1 MATING
7 DDGNNP
13 NLVGTSSGDTIDG
26 KGGDDT
32 LNGMR
37 GDDTLI
43 GGAGNDIF
51 AYTTREFGRDTIK
64 DFTLGQDR
72 IDLSALNIADFDTL
86 SRYIFTDSLGN
97 AVIKL
102 GFGGS
107 NEWITLEGVIASTL
121 TSSSFIFNT
130 NPAALT
136 VNGTNFYSDVLFG
149 GNGDDTLNGYSGAD
163 TLNGGAGNDMLIGMA
178 GDDTL
183 VGGAG
188 NDIFAYTAR
197 EFGRDTIKDFT
208 VGQDRIDLS
217 ALNVADFA
225 TLSRYISTDSLG
237 NAVIKL
243 GFGGGYEWIT
253 LEGVPASTLKA
264 SSFIFNTS
272 SIGLTVNGTEFYSD
286 VLFGGNGDDT
296 LNGLSGSDTL
306 NGGAGND
313 KLIGMSGDDT
323 LIGGAGSDIFAY
335 TAREFGRDTIKD
347 FAPGT
352 DKIDL
357 SRFNVADFATLSR
370 FITQD
375 SLGNAVIKLGFGGSY
390 EWITLEGVS
399 KASLNGSSFIFN
411 TNPAALT
418 VNGTNF
424 YGDILFGGNG
434 NDTLN
439 GLSGSDTLSGGAGND
454 KLNGMTGDDILVGGA
469 GDDTFAY
476 TAREFGRDTIADLK
490 AGDKIDLSLFNV
502 ADFGTL
508 SRFITQDA
516 NGNAVI
522 KLGFGGTSEWITLN
536 GVSKAALNASHF
548 IFNTNSADLTV
559 HGSNFYGDV
568 LFGGNGGDT
577 LNGYSGDDNLNGGAG
592 NDILYGME
600 GNDTLNGGSGN
611 DRMQGGTGNDI
622 YYVSAAGDQT
632 IEAANEGTDTVLS
645 YISWTLGSNIERLE
659 LLGATN
665 LNATGNTLNNTIY
678 GNAGNNTIDGGLG
691 NDYMA
696 GGAGND
702 RYVVS
707 DVGDQVVEL
716 AGQGTDTVLA
726 YVNLTL
732 GANVERLEMRGTA
745 NLTGNGNTLAN
756 TLIGNSGNNVLRG
769 SGGNDTLSGGAGN
782 DTLDGGTGNDVLVG
796 GTGKDTLTGGAGAD
810 TFVFDARLGST
821 NIDRITDYV
830 AADDTIRLDDSVF
843 AGLSLG
849 KLAASAFHVGTSAHD
864 ASDRIIYNKT
874 TGDLWFDKDGIGGA
888 AAVKFATLTPGLA
901 LSAGEFFIV

>member
-1 MATING
+1 MTTHTFATRGWGKETI
-7 DDGNNP
+7 
-13 NLVGTSSGDTIDG
+13 SG
-26 KGGDDT
+26 
-32 LNGMR
+32 
-37 GDDTLI
+37 
-43 GGAGNDIF
+43 
-51 AYTTREFGRDTIK
+51 
-64 DFTLGQDR
+64 FTPVSDK
-72 IDLSALNIADFDTL
+72 IDLSALNVADFATL

-102 GFGGS
+102 GYGGS
-107 NEWITLEGVIASTL
+107 YEWITLEGVSASSL
-121 TSSSFIFNT
+121 NASSFIFNGSSSD
-130 NPAALT
+130 LT
-136 VNGTNFYSDVLFG
+136 VNGTTIYDDVLFG
-149 GNGDDTLNGYSGAD
+149 GNGNDTLNGQSGGD
-163 TLNGGAGNDMLIGMA
+163 TLNGGAGNDKLIGMG

-188 NDIFAYTAR
+188 SDTFAYIGR
-197 EFGRDTIKDFT
+197 EFGRDTIKDFVPGT
-208 VGQDRIDLS
+208 DKIDLS

-225 TLSRYISTDSLG
+225 TLSRYITTDSLG

-243 GFGGGYEWIT
+243 GFGGSYEWIT
-253 LEGVPASTLKA
+253 LEGVSKASLGA
-264 SSFIFNTS
+264 SSFIFNTNPA
-272 SIGLTVNGTEFYSD
+272 GLTVNGTTIYDD
-286 VLFGGNGDDT
+286 VLFGGNGNDT
-296 LNGLSGSDTL
+296 LNGQSGGDTL

-313 KLIGMSGDDT
+313 KLIGMTGDDT
-323 LIGGAGSDIFAY
+323 LVGGAGSDTFAY
-335 TAREFGRDTIKD
+335 TDREFGRDTIKD

-357 SRFNVADFATLSR
+357 SLLNVADFTTLSR

-399 KASLNGSSFIFN
+399 KASLTSSSFIFN
-411 TNPAALT
+411 TNPANLT
-418 VNGTNF
+418 VNGTTI
-424 YGDILFGGNG
+424 YDDVLFGGNG
-434 NDTLN
+434 HDTLN
-439 GLSGSDTLSGGAGND
+439 GQSGDDTLSGGAGND
-454 KLNGMTGDDILVGGA
+454 KLIGMTGNDMLIGGA
-469 GDDTFAY
+469 GNDTFAFL
-476 TAREFGRDTIADLK
+476 AREFGRDTIADLK
-490 AGDKIDLSLFNV
+490 SGDKIDLSLLNV
-502 ADFGTL
+502 ADFATL

-522 KLGFGGTSEWITLN
+522 KLGFGGSYEWITLN

-548 IFNTNSADLTV
+548 IFNTNAAALTV
-559 HGSNFYGDV
+559 NGTSIYDDV

-600 GNDTLNGGSGN
+600 GHDTLNGGSGN

-632 IEAANEGTDTVLS
+632 IEAANEGTDTVRS
-645 YISWTLGSNIERLE
+645 YISWALGANIERLE
-659 LLGATN
+659 LLGTEN
-665 LNATGNTLNNTIY
+665 LNANGNTLNNTIY
-678 GNAGNNTIDGGLG
+678 GNAGNNTIDGGVG

-707 DVGDQVVEL
+707 AVGDQVVEL

-726 YVNLTL
+726 YVNLSL

-745 NLTGNGNTLAN
+745 NLSGNGNSLAN
-756 TLIGNSGNNVLRG
+756 TLVGNSGNNVLRG
-769 SGGNDTLSGGAGN
+769 GDGNDTVSGGAGN
-782 DTLDGGTGNDVLVG
+782 DTLVG
-796 GTGKDTLTGGAGAD
+796 GNGSDSLTGGAGAD

-874 TGDLWFDKDGIGGA
+874 TGDLWFDKDGLGGA

>member
-1 MATING
+1 MTTHTFATRGWGKETI
-7 DDGNNP
+7 
-13 NLVGTSSGDTIDG
+13 SG
-26 KGGDDT
+26 
-32 LNGMR
+32 
-37 GDDTLI
+37 
-43 GGAGNDIF
+43 
-51 AYTTREFGRDTIK
+51 
-64 DFTLGQDR
+64 FTPVSDK
-72 IDLSALNIADFDTL
+72 IDLSALNVADFATL

-102 GFGGS
+102 GYGGS
-107 NEWITLEGVIASTL
+107 
-121 TSSSFIFNT
+121 
-130 NPAALT
+130 
-136 VNGTNFYSDVLFG
+136 
-149 GNGDDTLNGYSGAD
+149 
-163 TLNGGAGNDMLIGMA
+163 
-178 GDDTL
+178 
-183 VGGAG
+183 
-188 NDIFAYTAR
+188 
-197 EFGRDTIKDFT
+197 
-208 VGQDRIDLS
+208 
-217 ALNVADFA
+217 
-225 TLSRYISTDSLG
+225 
-237 NAVIKL
+237 
-243 GFGGGYEWIT
+243 YEWIT
-253 LEGVPASTLKA
+253 LEGVSASSLNA
-264 SSFIFNTS
+264 SSFIFNGS
-272 SIGLTVNGTEFYSD
+272 SSDLTVNGTTIYDD
-286 VLFGGNGDDT
+286 VLFGGNGNDT
-296 LNGLSGSDTL
+296 LNGQSGGDTL

-313 KLIGMSGDDT
+313 KLIGMGGDDT
-323 LIGGAGSDIFAY
+323 LVGGAGSDTFAY
-335 TAREFGRDTIKD
+335 IGREFGRDTIKD

-357 SRFNVADFATLSR
+357 SALNVADFATLSRYITTDSLGNAVIKLGFGGSYEWITLEGVSKASLGASSFIFNTNPAGLTVNGTTIYDDVLFGGNGNDTLNGQSGGDTLNGGAGNDKLIGMTGDDTLVGGAGSDTFAYTDREFGRDTIKDFAPGTDKIDLSLLNVADFTTLSR

-399 KASLNGSSFIFN
+399 KASLTSSSFIFN
-411 TNPAALT
+411 TNPANLT
-418 VNGTNF
+418 VNGTTI
-424 YGDILFGGNG
+424 YDDVLFGGNG
-434 NDTLN
+434 HDTLN
-439 GLSGSDTLSGGAGND
+439 GQSGDDTLSGGAGND
-454 KLNGMTGDDILVGGA
+454 KLIGMTGNDMLIGGA
-469 GDDTFAY
+469 GNDTFAFL
-476 TAREFGRDTIADLK
+476 AREFGRDTIADLK
-490 AGDKIDLSLFNV
+490 SGDKIDLSLLNV
-502 ADFGTL
+502 ADFATL

-522 KLGFGGTSEWITLN
+522 KLGFGGSYEWITLN

-548 IFNTNSADLTV
+548 IFNTNAAALTV
-559 HGSNFYGDV
+559 NGTSIYDDV

-600 GNDTLNGGSGN
+600 GHDTLNGGSGN

-632 IEAANEGTDTVLS
+632 IEAANEGTDTVRS
-645 YISWTLGSNIERLE
+645 YISWALGANIERLE
-659 LLGATN
+659 LLGTEN
-665 LNATGNTLNNTIY
+665 LNANGNTLNNTIY

-707 DVGDQVVEL
+707 AVGDQVVEL

-726 YVNLTL
+726 YVNLSL

-745 NLTGNGNTLAN
+745 NLSGNGNSLAN
-756 TLIGNSGNNVLRG
+756 TLVGNSGNNVLRG
-769 SGGNDTLSGGAGN
+769 GDGNDTVSGGAGN
-782 DTLDGGTGNDVLVG
+782 DTLVG
-796 GTGKDTLTGGAGAD
+796 GNGSDSLTGGAGAD

-843 AGLSLG
+843 SGLALG

-888 AAVKFATLTPGLA
+888 AAVKFATLTPGLG